1 MNKHRFLLLL
11 ATALAGLSFPAF
23 SAAAGLEGVEWTLTE
38 MNGKPLV
45 APAGGRGA
53 PTLRLDAEKKKVS
66 GFSGVNRYFGGYEMD
81 GEKLKFSKL
90 ASTAMAGPP
99 EAMATE
105 SAFHKM
111 LASVTGWR
119 IADGALALLQ
129 DDKVVAQ
136 FASRPAAEK

>member
-11 ATALAGLSFPAF
+11 AAALAALGFPSW
-23 SAAAGLEGVEWTLTE
+23 SAAAGPEGVEWTLTE
-38 MNGKPLV
+38 MNGKPFA
-45 APAGGRGA
+45 APAGARGA
-53 PTLRLDAEKKKVS
+53 PTLRLDAEKKRVA
-66 GFSGVNRYFGGYEMD
+66 GIAGVNRYFGSYEMT
-81 GEKLKFSKL
+81 GEKLKFGPL
-90 ASTAMAGPP
+90 ATTRMGGSP
-99 EAMATE
+99 EAMAAE
-105 SAFHKM
+105 SAFNAV